1 MTTAPETSL
10 NGLDLLRAVAPLVSE
25 TQGIAR
31 LLGMDVEL
39 MEEGTV
45 QIALTTRPD
54 FANTPGDVHGGICA
68 TLLDTVTGCAV
79 HTTLEAGVGYSTLE
93 NKVTYTRT
101 VPTSGSRLTAVGK
114 TIHVGRR
121 TATAEGEVR
130 GEEWRLV
137 AHGTTTC
144 LIQR

>member
-25 TQGIAR
+25 TPGIAR

-39 MEEGTV
+39 MGEGRV
-45 QIALTTRPD
+45 QIALTRRPD
-54 FANTPGDVHGGICA
+54 FANTAGDVHGGICA
-68 TLLDTVTGCAV
+68 TLLDTVTDYAV
-79 HTTLEAGVGYSTLE
+79 HTTLEAGVGCSTLE
-93 NKVTYTRT
+93 NKVSYTRT
-101 VPTSGSRLTAVGK
+101 VPTSGSRPTAVGK

-130 GEEWRLV
+130 DEEWRPG

-144 LIQR
+144 LVHR